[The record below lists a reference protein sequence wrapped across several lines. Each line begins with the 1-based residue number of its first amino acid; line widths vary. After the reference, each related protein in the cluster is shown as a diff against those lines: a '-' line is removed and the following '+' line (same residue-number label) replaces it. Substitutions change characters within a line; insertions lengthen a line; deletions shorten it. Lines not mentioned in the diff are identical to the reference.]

1 MSTIRKIGC
10 FVILAFPCLNI
21 LAQQQTIYSQYILN
35 KFLYNPAVAGVDGYT
50 SVNILA
56 KQEMVGFENPPTTFV
71 LSGQTRLLEDSYIMK
86 MLHIKKD
93 ENKASRIGNVGIGAS
108 IFSDHNGIISK
119 TGFQL
124 TYAYHLNFNNKYQLS
139 FGLSLAGYQFKLN
152 DAGAV
157 LIDPSD
163 PLLNSTKKSFFIP
176 DANAGTF
183 LLTDAYYVGASMSN
197 LFGSALKIGKDQL
210 KDYTTPRYYYFLGGY
225 KWYPIDNVKIEPS
238 FIIQATQNH
247 FDVDINTTA
256 NYNDQY
262 WIGLSYRTSRAVIL
276 MAGVG
281 VRNLYFGYAYDMSLN
296 EVRNYTSGSHEL
308 MMGIRFGD
316 NDARRARWVHKDM
329 KTFENK

>member
-1 MSTIRKIGC
+1 MRQVMKLGFLLMLMLPGLHT
-10 FVILAFPCLNI
+10 N
-21 LAQQQTIYSQYILN
+21 AQQQAIYSQYILN
-35 KFLYNPAVAGVDGYT
+35 KFLYNPAIAGVDGYT
-50 SVNILA
+50 TVNILA

-93 ENKASRIGNVGIGAS
+93 DNKASRIGNVGIGAS

-124 TYAYHLNFNNKYQLS
+124 TYAYHINFNNKYQLS
-139 FGLSLAGYQFKLN
+139 FGLSLAGYQFRLD

-157 LIDPSD
+157 LFDPND
-163 PLLNSTKKSFFIP
+163 PLLNSTRKSFFIP

-183 LLTDAYYVGASMSN
+183 LLTDSYYFGASMSN
-197 LFGSALKIGKDQL
+197 LFGSALKLGKDQL
-210 KDYTTPRYYYFLGGY
+210 KDYNAPRYFYFLGGY
-225 KWYPIDNVKIEPS
+225 KWYPIDNFKIEPS
-238 FIIQATQNH
+238 YIVQATQNH

-262 WIGLSYRTSRAVIL
+262 WIGVSYRTSRAIIL
-276 MAGVG
+276 MLGVG
-281 VRNLYFGYAYDMSLN
+281 VRNLYFGYAYDMNLS

-316 NDARRARWVHKDM
+316 NDARRSRWVHKDM
-329 KTFENK
+329 KTFEDK